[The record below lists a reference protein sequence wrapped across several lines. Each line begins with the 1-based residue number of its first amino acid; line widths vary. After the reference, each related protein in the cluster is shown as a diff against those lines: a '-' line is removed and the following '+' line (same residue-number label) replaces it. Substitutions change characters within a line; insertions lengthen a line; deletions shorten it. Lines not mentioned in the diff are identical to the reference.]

1 MDKFVGHLVANL
13 GLDHKTSLTI
23 VTMLGTAGAAAVS
36 AAWPVLAPFVLT
48 LRGIVAVAGTTAAV
62 GW

>member
-13 GLDHKTSLTI
+13 GLDHGTSLA
-23 VTMLGTAGAAAVS
+23 VVAMLGSAGAAAVA

-48 LRGIVAVAGTTAAV
+48 LRGILAVAGTTATV